1 MSQRLK
7 TSQTSRSVAGAII
20 LSACGSPEKPDLD
33 INGFWSLNPI
43 ESRYLDQH
51 HFTAFYI
58 DFDASIAASTSF
70 IEIEGLPT
78 SRQGGEAA
86 SSSFLRSYG
95 SDCPADWPIGAE
107 SRGEVYGTDQPGDN
121 LRWVDT
127 ESNLLYME
135 EGLGNYALYPMT
147 CSFPHPDQMR
157 CIWGWPGG
165 PVGVPELRDT
175 VLVFDRGDSAVRSA
189 PCETLV
195 EAAMHFPYDV
205 WIDP

>member
-1 MSQRLK
+1 MFRRLE
-7 TSQTSRSVAGAII
+7 AP
-20 LSACGSPEKPDLD
+20 LSAVATFAVSLSVGCGDDRMPDLD

-58 DFDASIAASTSF
+58 DFDASIAAETSF

-78 SRQGGEAA
+78 SRMGGEAA

-95 SDCPADWPIGAE
+95 SDCPAEWATGAE
-107 SRGEVYGTDQPGDN
+107 SRGEVYGTDQPGDK

-175 VLVFDRGDSAVRSA
+175 VLVFDRGDSAVRPA

>member
-1 MSQRLK
+1 LSQRLK

-20 LSACGSPEKPDLD
+20 LSGCGSPEKPDLD
-33 INGFWSLNPI
+33 INGYWSVNPI
-43 ESRYLDQH
+43 SSQYIDQH
-51 HFTAFYI
+51 HFRAFYI
-58 DFDASIAASTSF
+58 DFDATVTMTISYL
-70 IEIEGLPT
+70 EISGLPT
-78 SRQGGEAA
+78 SREGGEPDKRT
-86 SSSFLRSYG
+86 FIRSYG
-95 SDCPADWPIGAE
+95 SDCPADWDVGAQ
-107 SRGEVYGTDQPGDN
+107 SRGEVYSTTHPGDH

-135 EGLGNYALYPMT
+135 EGLGYYTLYPMT

-175 VLVFDRGDSAVRSA
+175 VLVFDRGDAARPA

-195 EAAMHFPYDV
+195 EAAMHFSYDGR
-205 WIDP
+205 IDP